1 MRESSFIEQNKEKW
15 KTFEEVLESKE
26 KDPDQLNDLF
36 IQVTDDL
43 SFSRTFYPNRL
54 VRSYLNGM
62 AQKVYLSIY
71 KTKRSRRSR
80 FLEFWKEE
88 LPFLIW
94 ESRKEFRLSFLLFAF
109 SMGIGMFSSAMDP
122 DFAQAILGEGYISMT
137 EGNIEAGDPMA
148 VYKDDGAFGMSLGII
163 ANNLFVAF
171 LTFISGA
178 FFAIGTVGI
187 LIRNGVMVGVF
198 QYFFIERGLF
208 WESFLTIWMHGALE
222 ISAIVIAGA
231 AGLAMGRGLVFP
243 GTLSRM
249 KSFQF
254 SARRGLKIMLS
265 LVPVF
270 TVAGLIEGFLT
281 RHTELPD
288 ILRGLFIFSCFAF
301 IVYYY
306 VWYPIQKARRGFRV
320 GDVDPYLSP
329 DGDQSGDFRRI
340 QSGGE
345 LFSSTF
351 ALFRRDFAFNAS
363 RSAMAALVF
372 CLAVFLFSG
381 KEPASLFV
389 FEQQFM
395 GMIQAIPDLVRHP
408 DIFWLPILQIPL
420 FAWLILQFFRL
431 IRTEAQLHL
440 EPPKTRQRPL
450 IEWLKA
456 AIGAAAL
463 VLLLLAREW
472 YTLLLFSLLAPM
484 VLLWVQIMLWEGK
497 SAILSISRLFELV
510 MTQLGRYLGFSLL
523 LAAVGYLF
531 FLLLD
536 SIILWLAFESLGIG
550 FLLEQS
556 VMDNAVTI
564 LLVFCTLF
572 ILFIFLSAL
581 VYGSAL
587 LYFTLL
593 EIRDASWLRTRIN
606 EIELQRRIQGI
617 PRED

>member
-15 KTFEEVLESKE
+15 KTFEEVLESRE

-80 FLEFWKEE
+80 LLEFWKED
-88 LPFLIW
+88 LPFLVW
-94 ESRKEFRLSFLLFAF
+94 ESRNEFRLSFLLFAF
-109 SMGIGMFSSAMDP
+109 SMAIGMFSSAMDP
-122 DFAQAILGEGYISMT
+122 DFAQAILSEGYVSMT

-148 VYKDDGAFGMSLGII
+148 VYKDEGPLGMSLGII

-270 TVAGLIEGFLT
+270 AVAGLIEGFLT

-306 VWYPIQKARRGFRV
+306 VLYPIQKARRGFRV
-320 GDVDPYLSP
+320 GEADPYLSP
-329 DGDQSGDFRRI
+329 DGDQGGDFRRI

-351 ALFRRDFAFNAS
+351 ALFRRDFSVNAG
-363 RSAMAALVF
+363 RSALAAMAF
-372 CLAVFLFSG
+372 CLPVFLLSG

-389 FEQQFM
+389 FEWEFM
-395 GMIQAIPDLVRHP
+395 GMLKAIPNLVRHP
-408 DIFWLPILQIPL
+408 DLIWLPLFQILL
-420 FAWLILQFFRL
+420 FAWLILKFSWLLRS
-431 IRTEAQLHL
+431 EAQSHF
-440 EPPKTRQRPL
+440 EASWPGQTPF

-456 AIGAAAL
+456 GIGAAAL
-463 VLLLLAREW
+463 VLMLLAREW
-472 YTLLLFSLLAPM
+472 YTILVFSLLAPM
-484 VLLWVQIMLWEGK
+484 VLLWVQIMLWERK
-497 SAILSISRLFELV
+497 SAISSISRLFELV

-536 SIILWLAFESLGIG
+536 SIILWLAFDSLGIG
-550 FLLEQS
+550 FSLEQS
-556 VMDNAVTI
+556 LMDNAVTI
-564 LLVFCTLF
+564 LLAFCTLF

-593 EIRDASWLRTRIN
+593 EIRDASWLRSRIN
-606 EIELQRRIQGI
+606 EIGLARRIQGI